1 MESPPRFPEFK
12 PIRLEDRD
20 VIQELLWRYQPD
32 TSEWT
37 FTNLFIWRSHYGFQW
52 CLYRDRLLVISV
64 TGDNPCYALQPVG
77 PSPRLEIVRMLL
89 EWLEDEKGEEEPRI
103 ERADKRLISELEGAT
118 DLSIEPTRDQFDYVY
133 RTDDLIKLTGRK
145 YHSKRN
151 HINRFRD
158 SHSFSYAPLA
168 EQHVKECLDLTETWC
183 EWRRCEEDMNLL
195 DEWEAVRQ
203 ALANLNALKLQGG
216 VIIMEGRVEAYALGE
231 LLNDQTAL
239 VHIEKANPEIREL
252 YAIVNQQFC
261 EKSWQDVPY
270 VNREQDLGEPGL
282 RKAKESYYPH
292 RLEEK
297 SRIRLATAGET
308 NALSG

>member
-1 MESPPRFPEFK
+1 MENPPQFPEFR
-12 PIRLEDRD
+12 PIQLEDRD
-20 VIQELLWRYQPD
+20 FIQELLWRYQPD

-52 CLYRDRLLVISV
+52 CVYRDSLLVISAAE
-64 TGDNPCYALQPVG
+64 GSPCYALQPVG
-77 PSPRLEIVRMLL
+77 ASPRSEIVRMLL
-89 EWLEDEKGEEEPRI
+89 RWLKDERGEADPRI
-103 ERADKRLISELEGAT
+103 ERADQRLAAELEGAT

-133 RTDDLIKLTGRK
+133 RTEDLIKLAGRK

-151 HINRFRD
+151 HVNRFRG
-158 SHSFSYAPLA
+158 SHSFSYAPLTQ
-168 EQHVKECLDLTETWC
+168 EHVKECLDLTETWC

-203 ALANLNALKLQGG
+203 ALANLNALKLRGG

-239 VHIEKANPEIREL
+239 VHIEKANPQIREL
-252 YAIVNQQFC
+252 YAIINQQFC
-261 EKSWQDVPY
+261 EKSWQDVPF

-292 RLEEK
+292 HLEEK
-297 SRIRLATAGET
+297 FIVRLS
-308 NALSG
+308 LSS

>member
-1 MESPPRFPEFK
+1 MENPPQFPEFK
-12 PIRLEDRD
+12 PIQLEDRD
-20 VIQELLWRYQPD
+20 FIHEILWRYQPD

-52 CLYRDRLLVISV
+52 CVHRDSLLVISAAE
-64 TGDNPCYALQPVG
+64 DNPCHALQPVG
-77 PSPRLEIVRMLL
+77 TSPRSGIARMLL
-89 EWLEDEKGEEEPRI
+89 QWLKDERGEEDPRI
-103 ERADKRLISELEGAT
+103 ERADKRLVSELEGAT

-133 RTDDLIKLTGRK
+133 STEDLIKLAGRK

-151 HINRFRD
+151 HVNRFRG
-158 SHSFSYAPLA
+158 SRSFSYAPLT
-168 EQHVKECLDLTETWC
+168 EEHVKECLALTETWC

-195 DEWEAVRQ
+195 DEWEAIRQ
-203 ALANLNALKLQGG
+203 ALANLTVLKLQGG

-231 LLNDQTAL
+231 LLNDRTAL
-239 VHIEKANPEIREL
+239 VHIEKGNPEIREL
-252 YAIVNQQFC
+252 YAIINQQFC

-292 RLEEK
+292 HLEEK
-297 SRIRLATAGET
+297 FTIRLT
-308 NALSG
+308 

>member
-1 MESPPRFPEFK
+1 MANAPQFPEFK
-12 PIRLEDRD
+12 PIELEDRD
-20 VIQELLWRYQPD
+20 IVQELLWRYQPD

-37 FTNLFIWRSHYGFQW
+37 FTNLFIWRSHYGFRW
-52 CLYRDRLLVISV
+52 SVHRDWLLVISV
-64 TGDNPCYALQPVG
+64 TADNSAYALQPVG
-77 PSPRLEIVRMLL
+77 PSPRLEIARTLL
-89 EWLEDEKGEEEPRI
+89 QWLKDERKKADPRI

-118 DLSIEPTRDQFDYVY
+118 DLSIEPTREQFDYVY
-133 RTDDLIKLTGRK
+133 RTEDLIKLAGRK

-151 HINRFRD
+151 HVNRFRG

-168 EQHVKECLDLTETWC
+168 QEHLKECLDLTEAWC

-203 ALANLNALKLQGG
+203 ALANLDALKLRGG
-216 VIIMEGRVEAYALGE
+216 VIIMEGKVEAYAVGE

-252 YAIVNQQFC
+252 YAMINQQFC
-261 EKSWQDVPY
+261 EKAWQDVPY
-270 VNREQDLGEPGL
+270 LNREQDLSEPGL

-292 RLEEK
+292 HLEEK
-297 SRIRLATAGET
+297 FTIRLT
-308 NALSG
+308 

>member
-1 MESPPRFPEFK
+1 MADPPEFPEFR
-12 PIRLEDRD
+12 PIQLEDRD
-20 VIQELLWRYQPD
+20 FIREHLWRYQPD

-52 CLYRDRLLVISV
+52 CVYRDWLLVISV
-64 TGDNPCYALQPVG
+64 IEGNRHFALQPVG
-77 PSPRLEIVRMLL
+77 PPPRLEIVRMLL
-89 EWLEDEKGEEEPRI
+89 QWLKDERGEEAPRI
-103 ERADKRLISELEGAT
+103 ERADRRLVSELEGAT

-133 RTDDLIKLTGRK
+133 RTEDLIKLAGRK

-151 HINRFRD
+151 HVNRFHR
-158 SHSFSYAPLA
+158 SQSFSYAPLA
-168 EQHVKECLDLTETWC
+168 EEHVKECLDLTETWC

-203 ALANLNALKLQGG
+203 ALANFDTLKIQGG

-239 VHIEKANPEIREL
+239 VHIEKANPEIKGL
-252 YAIVNQQFC
+252 YAIINQQFC

-282 RKAKESYYPH
+282 RKAKLSYYPH

-297 SRIRLATAGET
+297 YTIRLS
-308 NALSG
+308 SGAKAEIT